1 MMRNEIDLS
10 QHRPSRIS
18 RVVLIASTLGVAL
31 IAAWVFAPIL
41 LANYTAATATLSAG
55 PKPRP
60 IAQDQ
65 APRATLAA
73 PAAQA
78 AAPAPITTASASA
91 DEQAPPAAA
100 PTRLTGL
107 DARAASS
114 WPQDPPAFPRDSP
127 TMSIQPAPPPADDA
141 DTMRLALAAPA
152 AASAEALDHVPL
164 PRKRPSHLIAARLAV
179 PLPRPR
185 PTDIESDAPSPNQ
198 AAFDLQVERMR

>member
-18 RVVLIASTLGVAL
+18 RVVLIVSTLGVAL

-65 APRATLAA
+65 APRAAS
-73 PAAQA
+73 AAQA
-78 AAPAPITTASASA
+78 ATPAPITTASASA

-100 PTRLTGL
+100 PTRLTGFGTS
-107 DARAASS
+107 AAAS
-114 WPQDPPAFPRDSP
+114 WPKDPPALPQDSA
-127 TMSIQPAPPPADDA
+127 TMSIQPAPPAPADDA
-141 DTMRLALAAPA
+141 DTMRLASAAPA
-152 AASAEALDHVPL
+152 ATATAEALDNVPL

-185 PTDIESDAPSPNQ
+185 PTDIEGDAPSPNQ

>member
-31 IAAWVFAPIL
+31 VAAWVFAPIL

-65 APRATLAA
+65 APRATSAA
-73 PAAQA
+73 TA
-78 AAPAPITTASASA
+78 APITTASASA
-91 DEQAPPAAA
+91 DEQAPPATA
-100 PTRLTGL
+100 PTRLAGFDTS
-107 DARAASS
+107 AAAS
-114 WPQDPPAFPRDSP
+114 WPKDPPA
-127 TMSIQPAPPPADDA
+127 TMSIQPAPPAPADDA
-141 DTMRLALAAPA
+141 DTMRLASTAPA
-152 AASAEALDHVPL
+152 ATAEALDNVPL
-164 PRKRPSHLIAARLAV
+164 PRKRPSHLIAARLAI

-185 PTDIESDAPSPNQ
+185 PTDIEGDAPSPNQ
-198 AAFDLQVERMR
+198 SAFDLQVERMR